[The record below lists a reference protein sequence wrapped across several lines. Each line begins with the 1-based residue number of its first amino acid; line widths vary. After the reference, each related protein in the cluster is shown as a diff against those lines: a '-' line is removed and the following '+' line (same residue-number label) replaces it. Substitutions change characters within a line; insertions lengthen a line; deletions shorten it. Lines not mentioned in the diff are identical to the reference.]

1 MGSFILFST
10 NAMEFLT
17 SFLLFFIAA
26 FLFYISTRRPKNFP
40 EGLARIPIIG
50 QGWKGTKPSLHLW
63 RTHKL
68 MGHFIGNTPAVTV
81 QDFQLAKDLFNRE
94 EWCGR
99 TIGIINRYFRS
110 DTGVSK
116 GIIAS
121 DGQRW
126 QDTRRFALKHLRD
139 FGFGKEGLEGIIQE
153 EADEIVN
160 FLSTKTNKDYKMDTQ
175 FGVPVI
181 NILWT
186 IVAGKRFR
194 SEDPQ
199 VQRMMILLNRLF
211 KSKFALEYLF
221 WWYGLIRYYVP
232 GLDTR
237 RKIITELRSIFRTSI
252 KEHQNTLDPN
262 HPRDLIDT
270 FLLKMNQESNT
281 HFDMETLELTCLDLF
296 KAGAETSSTTILWII
311 LFLVRYQDAQ
321 ERCYQEVI
329 RVTGEER
336 PGLKHNL
343 PYCQAVIFEV
353 QRLSCVAPQTI
364 PHRVTKEV
372 NVEDKTIP
380 RNSYAMANL
389 WGFMKDPDVWHEAEM
404 FRPERFLQETE
415 SGHKLIRHEQFV
427 PYGIGRRICM
437 GETLAKD
444 TLFIFM
450 ATLVKNLKFEN
461 PDFNPKPEPE
471 NYTDGFTIIPHPYFV
486 KMKRR

>member
-1 MGSFILFST
+1 M
-10 NAMEFLT
+10 
-17 SFLLFFIAA
+17 
-26 FLFYISTRRPKNFP
+26 
-40 EGLARIPIIG
+40 RIPIVG
-50 QGWKGTKPSLHLW
+50 QGIKGSKPSLHLW
-63 RTHKL
+63 KTHKL
-68 MGHFIGNTPAVTV
+68 MGHFIGNFPAVTV
-81 QDFQLAKDLFNRE
+81 QDFQLAKELFNRE

-99 TIGIINRYFRS
+99 GEGIIARYFRS
-110 DTGVSK
+110 DNGINK
-116 GIIAS
+116 GIISS

-139 FGFGKEGLEGIIQE
+139 FGFGKAGLEGIIQE
-153 EADEIVN
+153 EAEDIIKYL
-160 FLSTKTNKDYKMDTQ
+160 FTKTNRDYKMNTQ

-186 IVAGKRFR
+186 IVAGRRFQ

-199 VQRMMILLNRLF
+199 VQRMMVLLNRLF
-211 KSKFALEYLF
+211 KGKFMLEYLF
-221 WWYGLIRYYVP
+221 WYYGLLCYFVP
-232 GLDTR
+232 GLNTR
-237 RKIITELRSIFRTSI
+237 RKIIAELRSMFRASI
-252 KEHQNTLDPN
+252 TEHQKSLDPN

-270 FLLKMNQESNT
+270 YLMEMNKGTNP
-281 HFDMETLELTCLDLF
+281 HFDMESLELTCLDLF

-311 LFLVRYQDAQ
+311 LFLTRYQDVQ
-321 ERCYQEVI
+321 EKCFQEVAS
-329 RVTGEER
+329 VTGEER

-380 RNSYAMANL
+380 RDSFAMANL
-389 WGFMKDPDVWHEAEM
+389 WGFMKDPDVWPEAEM

-415 SGHKLIRHEQFV
+415 TGPKLIRHEQFV
-427 PYGIGRRICM
+427 PFGMGRRICM

-450 ATLVKNLKFEN
+450 TTLVKNLKFEN
-461 PDFNPKPEPE
+461 PVNNAKPDPE

-486 KMKRR
+486 NMKRR